1 MNIPNS
7 VEIPASEA
15 ASLPILRGRPLV
27 IVDVDEVLGLFIE
40 GFERFVTAQGFEF
53 RLDRFALFQNIYRP
67 GEAQHL
73 PIEDGRRLFDDFFG
87 AACGEMTPADGG
99 AEALR
104 ALSARAQVVIFT
116 NAPAQA
122 RLARSQWLVRHGL
135 DYPLLLGRGP
145 KGPMTAELARRAD
158 APAAFIDDL
167 LPNLDSVAQNAPQ
180 VATFQHV
187 ADPRLRPLAP
197 SAPDRHPR
205 IDDWA
210 ELAAAVEKAIS

>member
-1 MNIPNS
+1 M
-7 VEIPASEA
+7 A
-15 ASLPILRGRPLV
+15 ATLPLVRGRPLV

-40 GFERFVTAQGFEF
+40 GFERFVTQQGFEF

-67 GEAQHL
+67 GEAEHL
-73 PIEDGRRLFDDFFG
+73 PVADGRRLFDDFF
-87 AACGEMTPADGG
+87 ASACGELTPAPGG
-99 AEALR
+99 ADALR
-104 ALSARAQVVIFT
+104 GLSAHAQVVIFT

-122 RLARSQWLVRHGL
+122 RLLRAQWLARHGL
-135 DYPLLLGRGP
+135 DYPMLLGSGP
-145 KGPMTAELARRAD
+145 KGPSTSELVRRAD

-167 LPNLDSVAQNAPQ
+167 LPNLDSVAESAPQ
-180 VATFQHV
+180 VATFQHI

-210 ELAAAVEKAIS
+210 ELATAVEKAIR